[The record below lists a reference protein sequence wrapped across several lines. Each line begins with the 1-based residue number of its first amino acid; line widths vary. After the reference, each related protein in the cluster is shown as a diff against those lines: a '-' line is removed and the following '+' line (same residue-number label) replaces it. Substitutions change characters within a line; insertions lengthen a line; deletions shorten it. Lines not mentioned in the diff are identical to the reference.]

1 MCDEPGFRGAAVTQL
16 CQSGCDPRKRAA
28 RQVPFRVVLRLSP
41 RSAAVSWRVVALAAA
56 PALCALSA
64 GSGTAAAAV
73 CSTSVDPL
81 PAAATPS
88 PLAPCLVEV
97 EPYPF
102 GDSGEPVDP
111 TTTRCTLPARPCHLD
126 VTSFAFRAWNRGLA
140 ATRGTPAAPGLWLWN
155 GRNWSPDPSFPG
167 TGTCPGTRV
176 LWAGKLDYW
185 TVGAGLWGRLCR
197 FDGSSF
203 QWQPLSVP
211 TATLDRVTDF
221 DPATGLPKIVN
232 GQVGRKNGGITSGA
246 CQAWNDCWF
255 FGDHGTVLR
264 WNGTTLV
271 DASPDYA
278 GAPWL
283 QTAFRGAVARRDG
296 AGNPFGFAVGLRTT
310 NTGGPSV
317 AAGPDGSPPPQGFS
331 SDGGPFGPLFGAP
344 PSTDLMAVD
353 ADASGRAWTAGV
365 PAFGAPPTPV
375 ASPVGV
381 STRQGP
387 DATCPGPAP
396 ERFPGNGT
404 GTFYRWNS
412 LATIPD
418 ADAALVGGRVIDTL
432 GQQLMLARVACAGTV
447 TETRFTLTQAGHGT
461 GRRPLTGVDGITA
474 LAATASNDAWVA
486 IPRAELPTNE
496 FVPPT
501 LLRLQDGRPPQSPAG
516 DDIEDRAVAFTDDS
530 PLPAGTP
537 SPSVEPPAKLPKFF
551 RFTSRFSRGTLTIN
565 FRVRRPGLIGIQALR
580 KGRVVATTGL
590 QRVRPPRGV
599 LRLKFDPKAWP
610 TKIEIITDAP
620 TGIIKRPA
628 KVLRGTV
635 RFVAQARAIKGRRVS
650 SVRWDYA
657 PAGSDEWREISTSIG
672 RAPYRLAFATTQL
685 VDGRYDFRIVVT
697 DSRGEEA
704 ISPVVRRQVTN
715 GITAA
720 P

>member
-1 MCDEPGFRGAAVTQL
+1 MCDEPGFRGEAVTQL
-16 CQSGCDPRKRAA
+16 CQSGCDPRKRAV
-28 RQVPFRVVLRLSP
+28 RQVPFPVVLRLSP
-41 RSAAVSWRVVALAAA
+41 RSAAVSWRIVALAAA

-73 CSTSVDPL
+73 CSTSVDP
-81 PAAATPS
+81 PSAAATPS

-111 TTTRCTLPARPCHLD
+111 TITRCALPSRPCHLD

-155 GRNWSPDPSFPG
+155 GRSWSPDPTFPG
-167 TGTCPGTRV
+167 TGTCPGTKV

-185 TVGAGLWGRLCR
+185 TVGTSAAWGRLCR

-211 TATLDRVTDF
+211 TATLDRVIDF
-221 DPATGLPKIVN
+221 DPATGLPRIEN
-232 GQVGRKNGGITSGA
+232 GQVRRKNGGITSGA

-264 WNGTTLV
+264 WNGTTLT

-283 QTAFRGAVARRDG
+283 QTAFRSAVARRDA
-296 AGNPFGFAVGLRTT
+296 AGNPFGFAVGLSTVT
-310 NTGGPSV
+310 SPGTAVPPN
-317 AAGPDGSPPPQGFS
+317 PDGSPPPQGFS
-331 SDGGPFGPLFGAP
+331 SDGGPFGPLFAAP
-344 PSTDLMAVD
+344 PFTDLMAVD

-365 PAFGAPPTPV
+365 PAPPGSPTGV
-375 ASPVGV
+375 SPVTV
-381 STRQGP
+381 TTRQGP
-387 DATCPGPAP
+387 DPSCPGSS
-396 ERFPGNGT
+396 FPGGGT
-404 GTFYRWNS
+404 GTFYRWSS
-412 LATIPD
+412 LVTIPD
-418 ADAALVGGRVIDTL
+418 ADAALVGGQSVDSQGR
-432 GQQLMLARVACAGTV
+432 QLMLARVACTGTV
-447 TETRFTLTQAGHGT
+447 TETTFTLTQPGHGT
-461 GRRPLTGVDGITA
+461 GRRPFFGADGITA
-474 LAATASNDAWVA
+474 LAATASNDAWVVL
-486 IPRAELPTNE
+486 PRGEFASNE
-496 FVPPT
+496 FLAPV
-501 LLRLQDGRPPQSPAG
+501 LLRLQDGRPPQAPAG
-516 DDIEDRAVAFTDDS
+516 DDIEDRAVVFTDDS

-551 RFTSRFSRGTLTIN
+551 RFTSRFSKGTLTIN

-590 QRVRPPRGV
+590 RRVRPPRGV

-620 TGIIKRPA
+620 SGIIKRPA

-635 RFVAQARAIKGRRVS
+635 RFVAQAEAIKGRRVS

-697 DSRGEEA
+697 DSKGEEA